1 MKPGVTATFLCALSS
16 QVVAEPRCVCDYHAD
31 DGHWEAICKSPR
43 DVTPNCSAIF
53 GRSANFEPSTASTKS
68 QLIGEIILPDERLLE
83 EQLPLPRR

>member
-1 MKPGVTATFLCALSS
+1 MKLGVTATFLCALSS

-53 GRSANFEPSTASTKS
+53 GRSADFESSTASTKS
-68 QLIGEIILPDERLLE
+68 QLIGDIILPDERLLE
-83 EQLPLPRR
+83 EQLPLSQR

>member
-1 MKPGVTATFLCALSS
+1 MKLGVTATFLCALSS

-43 DVTPNCSAIF
+43 DVTPNCSA
-53 GRSANFEPSTASTKS
+53 NFEPSAASTKS

-83 EQLPLPRR
+83 EQLPLSPR